1 MAKDINKILKTIE
14 HFGEGTFDEIE
25 QIVQSEQSVIS
36 SIDKE
41 VLTDITGEESTLDI
55 DIDSLLGEDL
65 KSLGVATV
73 EKEEGKEEKIEEKEP
88 AIEEETELNFEDLK
102 EKPEI
107 SGGKFKEETLTSEL
121 PEIESFSFEGLEE
134 QVKPVEEELKEEP
147 LEIKEGIETEKETAS
162 LELPDIESFSFEGLE
177 QQIEPIK
184 EEKKIEKK
192 EKRTES
198 EKTFEEAP
206 SEEPSFEEIDL
217 AGLEELSAQ
226 AIPEEEYGLEEKRE
240 RKEVGKEG
248 RKEEEKAEELEL
260 EQPLEELSL
269 EPTSETPS
277 ITPEEEQI
285 PEEFVDLSLVAS
297 GLPLEHEIEHEKPH
311 ADYSNIELSD
321 EDIHIIINTL
331 KNYPAWLANEVKNLI
346 LNDALSPTELEGLLD
361 LLSNN
366 VHWKAVMEYLK
377 NSLNID
383 LSYHLTPE
391 EKVYIPTLTEKL
403 LPYIKWISAITVLTI
418 VIFVILLQFVII
430 PNQAQHYYK
439 VAINVLEKENNVE
452 EAMLNFKRASG
463 MRRFEKY
470 YLLFGRLLLEHN
482 YLKESKIIAEQA
494 IRFWPYNLAF
504 YELLS
509 DYYFIQGGTKNIS
522 ESFRILED
530 LLADKKFA
538 SNPAVYEAI
547 AKRYENIGEYQQAIN
562 IYSEGLRHFEPS
574 FSYMVKMLNNFIILK
589 NYDAASNMYSKL
601 EKKYKKLVDPAV
613 FTKYSQF
620 LLDLNKPFEAKDVF
634 DKVIKFKPTFAP
646 AYLPYAQYYIQ
657 MNQPDVALSGL
668 LKAEKYINLGLYKDK
683 EKEETVFD
691 KILNKIGEL
700 YYDRNDDTLAYTY
713 FEKAISANPNFAPAY
728 YNIGRLNYFFYNRYD
743 VALNNFLKAESLGFS
758 NNYQKYMI
766 GWIQYHLKN
775 YESALF
781 SFLKLELDYLSNIDL
796 KLAIGNSHIKF
807 GKPELAIGYLSNY
820 VAYWENMER
829 LYRNRDIKNPKR
841 QEALLKL
848 AVGYNNLGVAY
859 ALLAK
864 EKKNSAYE
872 SEALRLFIRSQE
884 VYNFI
889 YPGRVS
895 NAESYINSLYILHPE
910 VKRELLLMDNENYF
924 PKMIF

>member
-25 QIVQSEQSVIS
+25 QIIQSEQSVIS

-41 VLTDITGEESTLDI
+41 VLSDIAGEESTLDI
-55 DIDSLLGEDL
+55 DIDSLLGDDL
-65 KSLGVATV
+65 KSIGVATI
-73 EKEEGKEEKIEEKEP
+73 EEEQKEERVEEEEPIIKEEIEEKTEVQDSLIETEEGLRFDEGLEFDLEELEENSEKIEEK
-88 AIEEETELNFEDLK
+88 I
-102 EKPEI
+102 
-107 SGGKFKEETLTSEL
+107 
-121 PEIESFSFEGLEE
+121 
-134 QVKPVEEELKEEP
+134 
-147 LEIKEGIETEKETAS
+147 EKETTS

-177 QQIEPIK
+177 EQIETVKVKK
-184 EEKKIEKK
+184 EEKEEKIIQE
-192 EKRTES
+192 
-198 EKTFEEAP
+198 P
-206 SEEPSFEEIDL
+206 SEVEPSVEEIDL
-217 AGLEELSAQ
+217 KGLEELSTKE
-226 AIPEEEYGLEEKRE
+226 IPKEEEYVIEEKE
-240 RKEVGKEG
+240 EKEEK
-248 RKEEEKAEELEL
+248 KEEEF
-260 EQPLEELSL
+260 EQPFEEISL
-269 EPTSETPS
+269 ESISETPTVD
-277 ITPEEEQI
+277 IEQEQI

-297 GLPLEHEIEHEKPH
+297 GIPLEHEIEHEKPH
-311 ADYSNIELSD
+311 AYYSNIELSD

-452 EAMLNFKRASG
+452 EAMLNFRRASG
-463 MRRFEKY
+463 MKKFEKY
-470 YLLFGRLLLEHN
+470 YLIFGRLLLEHN

-509 DYYFIQGGTKNIS
+509 DYYFIQGDAKNIS

-530 LLADKKFA
+530 LLADKKFS

-562 IYSEGLRHFEPS
+562 IYSEGLRYFEPS

-589 NYDAASNMYSKL
+589 NYEAASNMYSKL
-601 EKKYKKLVDPAV
+601 EKKFKKLVDPTV

-646 AYLPYAQYYIQ
+646 IYIPYAQYYVQ

-683 EKEETVFD
+683 EKDEAVFD

-713 FEKAISANPNFAPAY
+713 FEKAISVNPNFAPAY

-766 GWIQYHLKN
+766 GWIEYHLKN
-775 YESALF
+775 YENALF

-841 QEALLKL
+841 QESLLKL

-864 EKKNSAYE
+864 EKTNTAYE

-895 NAESYINSLYILHPE
+895 NAESYINSLYIIHPE